1 MQKTMRETK
10 TTRFE
15 ARITEEQ
22 KTLFLQAAALA
33 GYHTLTDF
41 IITSVQERAITLVKE
56 YDVLQLSGQD
66 RSIFID
72 ALLNPPV
79 PNQKL
84 RKAAQ
89 QYTTLNTKL

>member
-1 MQKTMRETK
+1 MQQVMQETK

-22 KTLFLQAAALA
+22 KALFLQAAAL
-33 GYHTLTDF
+33 GGHHTLSDF
-41 IITSVQERAITLVKE
+41 IVTSAQEKAIALVRE
-56 YDVLQLSGQD
+56 HEILQLFGQD

-72 ALLNPPV
+72 ALLNPPA

-89 QYTTLNTKL
+89 KYAARSD

>member
-1 MQKTMRETK
+1 MEQTMSETK
-10 TTRFE
+10 TARFE

-22 KTLFLQAAALA
+22 KALFLQAAALA
-33 GYHTLTDF
+33 GHHSLTDF
-41 IITSVQERAITLVKE
+41 IITSAQEKATELVKE
-56 YDVLQLSGQD
+56 HEVLQLSKHD

-84 RKAAQ
+84 RRAAQ
-89 QYTTLNTKL
+89 KYATFTD